1 MYHFQVVMKWQRK
14 QLQSQSEIT
23 PPQIFALEYPG
34 LCVQTDGDNDWWL
47 PRWPQPQPQPS
58 PSQPPRLTDRD
69 FLLRW
74 EPSRHSPAIKGPPSV
89 TEADLQQELIH
100 TVSYVCFPSLP
111 PPRTYINSLQTLYKW
126 ETLTFYPYK
135 TLASESLPST
145 HRPKANTNPL
155 HRRTFTHQLNL
166 ILPLLKGMISFCSML
181 KNNFSC

>member
-1 MYHFQVVMKWQRK
+1 MPFSSSYEVAEKTTAELKWDNPSPNQSSPSNAQVSVSK
-14 QLQSQSEIT
+14 QT
-23 PPQIFALEYPG
+23 
-34 LCVQTDGDNDWWL
+34 GDNDWWL

-126 ETLTFYPYK
+126 ETLPFYPYK
-135 TLASESLPST
+135 TLVW
-145 HRPKANTNPL
+145 
-155 HRRTFTHQLNL
+155 
-166 ILPLLKGMISFCSML
+166 ISSIHAQT
-181 KNNFSC
+181 

>member
-1 MYHFQVVMKWQRK
+1 MAEKTTAELKWDNPSPNQSSPSNTQVSVSK
-14 QLQSQSEIT
+14 QT
-23 PPQIFALEYPG
+23 
-34 LCVQTDGDNDWWL
+34 GDNDWWL

-135 TLASESLPST
+135 TLSSESLPST

-155 HRRTFTHQLNL
+155 HRRTFTRQINL